1 MTPALNIWTNAIF
14 PAEATDRLE
23 QGVAP
28 HRLLNATITS
38 QFNLVSAP
46 PDDRLAD
53 AEIAFGQPDV
63 EQLFHLPRLRWV
75 HLTTAGYTTYDRD
88 DLRQSFRQRGV
99 VMTNSSQVYAE
110 PCAQHALAML
120 LANARQLLPCYD
132 EQRADRPWGYL
143 ELRKRSFLL
152 NGQSVLIYGYGAIAK
167 RLCELLAPLHMNLI
181 GVRRQPR
188 GDESIPTVPLS
199 EHLRYLPTA
208 DHVINILPASPQT
221 RDFFDRERFAHMQPK
236 AHFYNIGRGTTVNQ
250 DDLVQTLTDGHL
262 AGAYLDV
269 TDPEPLPPD
278 HPLWSAPRCHITPHT
293 AGGFR
298 EEMVGLVQ
306 HFLDNLQRYNT
317 ATPLVD
323 RII

>member
-1 MTPALNIWTNAIF
+1 MTTALNIWTNATF
-14 PAEATDRLE
+14 PADATERLTS
-23 QGVAP
+23 GVQP
-28 HRLLNATITS
+28 HRLLQANTTS
-38 QFNLVSAP
+38 SLNLVSAP
-46 PDDRLAD
+46 PDTQLEA

-63 EQLFHLPRLRWV
+63 EQLFNLPRLRWV
-75 HLTTAGYTTYDRD
+75 HLTTAGYTAYDRD
-88 DLRQSFRQRGV
+88 DLRQSFRQRGI

-120 LANARQLLPCYD
+120 LANARQLLACYD
-132 EQRADRPWGYL
+132 EQRTDRPWGYV
-143 ELRKRSFLL
+143 ELRERSFLL

-167 RLCELLAPLHMNLI
+167 RLCELLAPLNMQLT

-188 GDESIPTVPLS
+188 GDESIPTVPLCD
-199 EHLRYLPTA
+199 HLQYLPTA

-221 RDFFDRERFAHMQPK
+221 RDFFDRELFARMQPHT
-236 AHFYNIGRGTTVNQ
+236 HFYNIGRGTTVNQ

-278 HPLWSAPRCHITPHT
+278 HPLWTVPRCHITPHT

-306 HFLDNLQRYNT
+306 HFLDNLQRFNT